1 MKRLIVI
8 DGVDGSGKETQV
20 KLLANLIAEKGICEN
35 VRTIS
40 FPDYKS
46 PSSALV
52 KMYLNGDLASDAADV
67 NAFAASSFYA
77 VDRYASYKM
86 DWGQDFYTSDGIII
100 ADRYTTSNIVHQVAK
115 IDDKQEKIE
124 AIKWICDMEYKRL
137 GIPEPERVIFLDMP
151 PWAAAKLREGRN
163 NKITGGEKQDIH
175 ESNDEFM
182 KKSYD
187 NALFVANY
195 LSWDIVRCT
204 YGMNIKSIEEISREV
219 AAVLSM

>member
-20 KLLANLIAEKGICEN
+20 KLLAKHVAEKGIDEN

-46 PSSALV
+46 QSSALV
-52 KMYLNGDLASDAADV
+52 KMYLNGELASNADAV

-86 DWGQDFYTSDGIII
+86 DWGQDFYTSNGVII

-115 IDDKQEKIE
+115 IDDTQEKIE
-124 AIKWICDMEYKRL
+124 AIKWICDMEYNRL

-151 PWAAAKLREGRN
+151 PWAAAKLREGRS

-175 ESNDEFM
+175 ESNAEFM

-195 LSWDIVRCT
+195 LSWDIVKCT
-204 YGMNIKSIEEISREV
+204 SGTNIKSIDEISRDIAV
-219 AAVLSM
+219 VLSI

>member
-20 KLLANLIAEKGICEN
+20 KLLANLIAEKGICEK

-52 KMYLNGDLASDAADV
+52 KIYLNGDLASDAADV

-86 DWGQDFYTSDGIII
+86 DWGKDFYTSDGIII

>member
-20 KLLANLIAEKGICEN
+20 KLLAKLIKEKGICEN

-40 FPDYKS
+40 FPDYNS
-46 PSSALV
+46 QSSALV
-52 KMYLNGDLASDAADV
+52 KMYLNGAIASNASDV
-67 NAFAASSFYA
+67 NAYAASSFYA
-77 VDRYASYKM
+77 ADRYVSYKT
-86 DWGQDFYTSDGIII
+86 DWGSDFYTSQGIII

-115 IDDKQEKIE
+115 IENKHEKIE
-124 AIKWICDMEYKRL
+124 AIKWICDMEYNKL
-137 GIPEPERVIFLDMP
+137 GIPAPEKVIFLDMP
-151 PWAAAKLREGRN
+151 PWAAAKLREGRS

-175 ESNDEFM
+175 ESNSEFM

-195 LSWDIVRCT
+195 LSWDIVNCT
-204 YGMNIKSIEEISREV
+204 YGRNIKSIDAISKEI
-219 AAVLSM
+219 AAVLLV